1 MSKLLLT
8 SGTILFFLFIQSSCF
23 AQEYRPE
30 KVSKKAVQFYEKAFE
45 KASQNET
52 REAIS
57 FLQQAT
63 EADENYADA
72 WIALGRMQLE
82 LKNYP
87 YSLVCFRRAQ
97 YIDLNYFK
105 PHLIS
110 YATGLAGSGDFQ
122 KALETITKYIDQ
134 VKPTGAQLELALSRK
149 RSYEFANQLEKEA
162 QAEKNVTVFAPK
174 NLGPSVNSK
183 MSEYLPSQTIDG
195 TQLFYT
201 RRVDTYNED
210 FYGST
215 RVKNGNWESAQPLKG
230 SLNTPQSEGA
240 MMISQDG
247 EWLVF
252 TLKPRKVG
260 QLQKIWDLI
269 STQSNGN
276 HNPVFL
282 PIKENYTLRVADR
295 VDMEEVIFM

>member
-87 YSLVCFRRAQ
+87 Y
-97 YIDLNYFK
+97 
-105 PHLIS
+105 
-110 YATGLAGSGDFQ
+110 
-122 KALETITKYIDQ
+122 
-134 VKPTGAQLELALSRK
+134 
-149 RSYEFANQLEKEA
+149 
-162 QAEKNVTVFAPK
+162 
-174 NLGPSVNSK
+174 
-183 MSEYLPSQTIDG
+183 
-195 TQLFYT
+195 
-201 RRVDTYNED
+201 
-210 FYGST
+210 
-215 RVKNGNWESAQPLKG
+215 
-230 SLNTPQSEGA
+230 
-240 MMISQDG
+240 
-247 EWLVF
+247 
-252 TLKPRKVG
+252 
-260 QLQKIWDLI
+260 
-269 STQSNGN
+269 N
-276 HNPVFL
+276 HRL
-282 PIKENYTLRVADR
+282 PIERKAEA
-295 VDMEEVIFM
+295 